1 MKKKTNKKFIDII
14 KIFYFKIKKIN
25 VVNFLIYL
33 FRIKSGITLIF
44 KIILLFMV
52 LLKNTNDC
60 TSI

>member
-1 MKKKTNKKFIDII
+1 MKNKTNKKFIDII

-25 VVNFLIYL
+25 VVNFFIYL
-33 FRIKSGITLIF
+33 FRIKSGITLILKF
-44 KIILLFMV
+44 ILLFMV